1 MVGVPTLPQP
11 LIFCAQHFVVEIAA
25 VNAVIDINGGRLDL
39 IMGGLLV
46 FFFISLVSRYLE
58 VADSQE

>member
-25 VNAVIDINGGRLDL
+25 VNAVIDINGGEARSNIGRFTCFL
-39 IMGGLLV
+39 
-46 FFFISLVSRYLE
+46 FHNSSFKVS
-58 VADSQE
+58 